1 MAKKQKK
8 ITDKRILKL
17 IQLYQQARKD
27 LLDIILKSEIKGT
40 PASYERA
47 LLSQVEEELK
57 GLNGSCKKWCQ
68 ETLPGF
74 YQEGTASIDDFL
86 KNHNLPISGSFAK
99 LHKRAIDIIIDNTVT
114 DLVQANKF
122 VGRKIR
128 DELRDVSLEVIGQ
141 KLATGRTVHQTKN
154 MLIDRITT
162 QGIAFI
168 KNGKGQVSLNN
179 KTYQLDRYAEMVARS
194 TTREATNR
202 GTLNQL
208 TNRGYDL
215 VKISDHNSP
224 CPQCSMYEGRVY
236 SISGEDK
243 RFPPL
248 DVAYDGEFLNIHPN
262 CIHVI
267 TPFIEDF
274 AKDIDAEIKNSNRAF
289 EVDDSKVKDYY
300 EQQKEKRE
308 LYRDQRQYERYKA
321 VLGEDAPK
329 SFSGFRRM
337 KSTDSENWQELQLNY
352 RETRKELS
360 QI

>member
-1 MAKKQKK
+1 M
-8 ITDKRILKL
+8 KL

-27 LLDIILKSEIKGT
+27 LLNIILNSEVKGT
-40 PASYERA
+40 SASYERA

-57 GLNGSCKKWCQ
+57 SLNGSCKKWCQ
-68 ETLPGF
+68 EILPGF
-74 YQEGTASIDDFL
+74 YKEGTASIDDFL
-86 KNHNLPISGSFAK
+86 RNHNLPISGSFAK
-99 LHKRAIDIIIDNTVT
+99 LHKGAIEIIIDNTVT

-128 DELRDVSLEVIGQ
+128 DELRSVSLDVIGQ
-141 KLATGRTVHQTKN
+141 KLTTGRTVQQTKN
-154 MLIDRITT
+154 LLIDRIIT
-162 QGIAFI
+162 QGIAFV
-168 KNGKGQVSLNN
+168 KDGKGQVSLNN

-248 DVAYDGEFLNIHPN
+248 DVAYDEEFLNIHPN

-267 TPFIEDF
+267 TPFIEEF

-289 EVDDSKVKDYY
+289 EVDDSKVRDYY

-308 LYRDQRQYERYKA
+308 LYRDQRQYERYKSI
-321 VLGEDAPK
+321 LGDDAPK
-329 SFSGFRRM
+329 SFSGFIRM
-337 KSTDSENWQELQLNY
+337 KSADSENWQNLQSEY
-352 RETRKELS
+352 RSQKRELS
-360 QI
+360 EI